1 MYRLDPAP
9 GGRSYTTHHEACLD
23 DRVSSYLGGVP
34 LQRLLGD
41 YNRAMAVPDPL
52 GSGGIVH
59 LIGVQAL
66 IQTDKGLPVVKEACA
81 DCHPTKLHPQLGFY
95 AGGIYFIR
103 NNASSYDIAEIGGRR
118 QSPTAVSPALAAVR
132 SYAIS
137 PFESSEEED
146 KAIYFAGYDCS
157 GVPSPNTA
165 WVFRGEL
172 DAVLRPPVR

>member
-1 MYRLDPAP
+1 M
-9 GGRSYTTHHEACLD
+9 D

-41 YNRAMAVPDPL
+41 YNKAMAAPDPR
-52 GSGGIVH
+52 GGGGIVH

-66 IQTDKGLPVVKEACA
+66 IEADRGLPVVKEGCA
-81 DCHPTKLHPQLGFY
+81 GCHPTAQHPQLGFY

-103 NNASSYDIAEIGGRR
+103 NNESSYDIGEIGGRR

-132 SYAIS
+132 SYAVS
-137 PFESSEEED
+137 PFGAGD
-146 KAIYFAGYDCS
+146 KAVYFAGYDCS

-172 DAVLRPPVR
+172 DAVFKPMHHH